1 MSENWEMAQ
10 VADELDEAMALELE
24 TEERVAAL
32 TTEIK
37 TIQAQTKMIVLSA
50 AVEIGRRLTE
60 VKSMLP
66 HGEWGAYIKKEL
78 DYSHSTANNFMRV
91 YEEFG
96 QRQESLFGG
105 GAMATLGE
113 LSYTKV
119 LRLLT
124 VPEEEREAFLEAND
138 VAGMSTRELEK
149 ALKERES
156 EAASERAA
164 RLSAEA
170 EAEQANRDAREAKE
184 KLDELERM
192 LKDTRKEVVATKK
205 ALKEA
210 KEDPQVP
217 TSVLDRLRAEADA
230 TAAKNAEQLLLEV
243 KAATEIE
250 LAAAVRRAE
259 EAERKALQADPDI
272 ARASVYLA
280 GVQEQFTQLC
290 KCIAQLATAQPEKAA
305 KLTSNVREKLIGSMS
320 AQLARLSIH

>member
-124 VPEEEREAFLEAND
+124 VPEEEREAF
-138 VAGMSTRELEK
+138 V
-149 ALKERES
+149 
-156 EAASERAA
+156 
-164 RLSAEA
+164 
-170 EAEQANRDAREAKE
+170 
-184 KLDELERM
+184 
-192 LKDTRKEVVATKK
+192 
-205 ALKEA
+205 
-210 KEDPQVP
+210 
-217 TSVLDRLRAEADA
+217 
-230 TAAKNAEQLLLEV
+230 
-243 KAATEIE
+243 
-250 LAAAVRRAE
+250 
-259 EAERKALQADPDI
+259 
-272 ARASVYLA
+272 
-280 GVQEQFTQLC
+280 
-290 KCIAQLATAQPEKAA
+290 
-305 KLTSNVREKLIGSMS
+305 
-320 AQLARLSIH
+320 